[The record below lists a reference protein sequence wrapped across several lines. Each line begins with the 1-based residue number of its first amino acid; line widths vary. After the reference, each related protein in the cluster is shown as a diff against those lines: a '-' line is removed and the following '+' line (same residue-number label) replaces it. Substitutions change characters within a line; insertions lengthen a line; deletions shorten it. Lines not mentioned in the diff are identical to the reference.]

1 MRPLRL
7 DLAGFTVFRD
17 PTTVDFTD
25 ADYFAL
31 VGPTGSGKST
41 VLDGICFA
49 LYGTVPRWGGT
60 RGIGNALAPSA
71 NEARVRLVFE
81 SAGARY
87 VATRVVRRDARGNA
101 KTASAGLQLM
111 PPGFD
116 ATRLDTGMSLDDLGE
131 VLAGTPAEMDRAV
144 VEAVGLPYEQFT
156 SCVVLPQGQFADFLH
171 AKPATRQQI
180 LVNLLGLHV
189 YEEIQARATARA
201 SRSEAQLTTLDQ
213 VLAGL
218 ADADDAAVEAARAR
232 RDAMRELTVAV
243 EAAVPGLR
251 AAREAEEAAATTRDG
266 LDDELADLG
275 EVRTPPAS
283 AAAAEASVAARTA
296 AADTA
301 AAVRAAEELEEKV
314 RGELA
319 AAGES
324 AALRLLLDR
333 HAEFERLTEQADW
346 FAGEVGVA
354 EVEFRDAAAAAEL
367 ARAAATGA
375 EQLLEQA
382 RAEYSEAQRLDR
394 AVALRAHLSPGDD
407 CPVCLRPVEQV
418 PPVPEGS
425 AVQAA
430 EATGRAARAAAEV
443 ATTAFRERDAVARKL
458 ESGLERKRA
467 QHEHHLARLAEVRGG
482 LADSP
487 GEGALRTR
495 LAELTRLQRRLEDS
509 GAAVRA
515 AREQQRR
522 AQAAAEAA
530 DEQQRRAWRTF
541 DAARDAV
548 ARFAPPPADRDDLAG
563 AWATLVGWAQ
573 QQRERRER
581 ARAEAESA
589 VTAAHQATARAYAAV
604 VALFTGAGVPEPRA
618 GVPAPRTAV
627 PGGAVPGA
635 GGPGAGGPGSAGSRS
650 SGPVSSGPGSS
661 GPVSSGPGS
670 SGSGPAG
677 SRSGDSGPGGA
688 GRAVAG
694 AAADAELIRA
704 AAVAAE
710 RAQAAWQRLVD
721 RREQARDLSGQRATL
736 QREGRVAKALAGHL
750 RANNF
755 ERWLLEEA
763 LDLLVDGASRILR
776 ELTGGQY
783 DLVHDKG
790 EFFVVDHHDAGLR
803 RGVRTLSG
811 GETFQASLAL
821 ALALSE
827 QLAGMSTTAA
837 SLESIVLDEGFGT
850 LDAATLDVVAATL
863 ENLAAR
869 GDRMVGVVT
878 HVHALAERVPVRFE
892 VHKDA
897 RTAHVDRVGL

>member
-7 DLAGFTVFRD
+7 DMAGFTVFRD
-17 PTTVDFTD
+17 ETTVDFTD

-49 LYGTVPRWGGT
+49 LYGTVPRWGGS

-71 NEARVRLVFE
+71 TEARVRLVFE
-81 SAGARY
+81 SAGSRY
-87 VATRVVRRDARGNA
+87 VATRVVRRDGRGNV
-101 KTASAGLQLM
+101 KTAGAGLQLM

-116 ATRLDTGMSLDDLGE
+116 VTRLDTGMSLDDLGD
-131 VLAGTPAEMDRAV
+131 VLAGTPAEMDQAI

-189 YEEIQARATARA
+189 YEEVQTRASTRATKA
-201 SRSEAQLTTLDQ
+201 EAQLTVVDQ
-213 VLAGL
+213 ALAGL
-218 ADADDAAVEAARAR
+218 ADADDEAVEAAAAR
-232 RDAMRELTVAV
+232 LAAMRELTTAV
-243 EAAVPGLR
+243 EEAMPRLR
-251 AAREAEEAAATTRDG
+251 TVREKESELAAARDAIAEELAALARVKAPAGSVQVAEAAA
-266 LDDELADLG
+266 
-275 EVRTPPAS
+275 S
-283 AAAAEASVAARTA
+283 ARTA
-296 AADTA
+296 LTEAA
-301 AAVRAAEELEEKV
+301 AAVRAAEEHEEKV

-319 AAGES
+319 AAGDAGS
-324 AALRLLLDR
+324 LGLLLDR
-333 HAEFERLTEQADW
+333 HVEFDRLTGQAEW
-346 FAGEVGVA
+346 FAGEVSVA
-354 EVEFRDAAAAAEL
+354 EVEYKDALAAAEL
-367 ARAAATGA
+367 ARAAHLGA

-382 RAEYSEAQRLDR
+382 RLDYAEAQTVDR
-394 AVALRAHLSPGDD
+394 AAALRAHLTAGDE
-407 CPVCLRPVEQV
+407 CPVCEQTVTTV
-418 PPVPEGS
+418 PPMPEGS

-430 EATGRAARAAAEV
+430 ERQGKAARSAADV
-443 ATTAFRERDAVARKL
+443 ASTAWKQRDAVAREL
-458 ESGLERKRA
+458 ERGLDRKRA
-467 QHEHHLARLAEVRGG
+467 QYEQHKSRLAEVKAA

-487 GEGALRTR
+487 GVEALRTR
-495 LAELTRLQRRLEDS
+495 LAELTRLQRKLDEA
-509 GAAVRA
+509 GAEVRA
-515 AREQQRR
+515 AREAQRK
-522 AQAAAEAA
+522 AQGSVAAAE
-530 DEQQRRAWRTF
+530 EQQRSAWRSF
-541 DAARDAV
+541 DAVRDAV

-563 AWATLVGWAQ
+563 AWSALVEWAQ
-573 QQRERRER
+573 QSARRR
-581 ARAEAESA
+581 QADRDEA
-589 VTAAHQATARAYAAV
+589 TAAVEAAHAQTQRTRAAV
-604 VALFTGAGVPEPRA
+604 VGLFTDRGL
-618 GVPAPRTAV
+618 PAPA
-627 PGGAVPGA
+627 GGA
-635 GGPGAGGPGSAGSRS
+635 
-650 SGPVSSGPGSS
+650 
-661 GPVSSGPGS
+661 
-670 SGSGPAG
+670 
-677 SRSGDSGPGGA
+677 D
-688 GRAVAG
+688 
-694 AAADAELIRA
+694 ADLIRA

-710 RAQAAWQRLVD
+710 RAEAAWQRLVD
-721 RREQARDLSGQRATL
+721 RREEARAYAEQRAAL
-736 QREGRVAKALAGHL
+736 VRDGRVAKSLAGHL

-776 ELTGGQY
+776 DLTGGQY
-783 DLVHDKG
+783 DLIHDKG

-878 HVHALAERVPVRFE
+878 HVQALAERVPVRFE

-897 RTAHVDRVGL
+897 RTAHVERVGL

>member
-17 PTTVDFTD
+17 ETTIDFTD

-49 LYGTVPRWGGT
+49 LYGTVPRWGGS

-81 SAGARY
+81 SAGSRY
-87 VATRVVRRDARGNA
+87 VATRVVRRDGRGNV
-101 KTASAGLQLM
+101 KTAGAGLQLM

-116 ATRLDTGMSLDDLGE
+116 VTRLDTGMSLEDLGD
-131 VLAGTPAEMDRAV
+131 VLAGTPAEMDGAI

-189 YEEIQARATARA
+189 YEEVQAKASTRATRAEAR
-201 SRSEAQLTTLDQ
+201 LTAVDQ
-213 VLAGL
+213 MLAGL
-218 ADADDAAVEAARAR
+218 ADADDEAVAAAEARLT
-232 RDAMRELTVAV
+232 AMRELTLAV
-243 EAAVPGLR
+243 ERAVPMLSAVR
-251 AAREAEEAAATTRDG
+251 DREAELAATRDAIAGELAALTRVIVPDGSTRVAEATAAAR
-266 LDDELADLG
+266 A
-275 EVRTPPAS
+275 R
-283 AAAAEASVAARTA
+283 AAEAAEGVHT
-296 AADTA
+296 
-301 AAVRAAEELEEKV
+301 AEEREEKV

-319 AAGES
+319 AAGDAGS
-324 AALRLLLDR
+324 LGLLLDR
-333 HAEFERLTEQADW
+333 HVELDRLIGQAEW
-346 FAGEVGVA
+346 FAGEVSVA
-354 EVEFRDAAAAAEL
+354 EVEYKDAVAAADL
-367 ARAAATGA
+367 TRAAHNGA

-382 RAEYSEAQRLDR
+382 RLDYAEAQTLDR
-394 AVALRAHLSPGDD
+394 AAALRALLAPGHD
-407 CPVCLRPVEQV
+407 CPVCEQPVAEV
-418 PPVPEGS
+418 PPMPEGS
-425 AVQAA
+425 AVQTA
-430 EATGRAARAAAEV
+430 ERTGKAARAAADV
-443 ATTAFRERDAVARKL
+443 ASTAYRQRDAVAREL
-458 ESGLERKRA
+458 ERGLDRKRA
-467 QHEHHLARLAEVRGG
+467 QLEQHRSRLNEVRAA

-487 GEGALRTR
+487 GVEALRRR
-495 LAELTRLQRRLEDS
+495 LAELTGLQRKLDEA
-509 GAAVRA
+509 GVAVRS
-515 AREQQRR
+515 AREVHRR
-522 AQAAAEAA
+522 AQAAVTAA
-530 DEQQRRAWRTF
+530 DEQQRAAWRTF
-541 DAARDAV
+541 DTIRDGV
-548 ARFAPPPADRDDLAG
+548 ARFSPPPADRDDLAV
-563 AWATLVGWAQ
+563 AWSALAGWAQ
-573 QQRERRER
+573 DSARQREQ
-581 ARAEAESA
+581 ARAEAVAA
-589 VTAAHQATARAYAAV
+589 VEAAHAETQRARDAV
-604 VALFTGAGVPEPRA
+604 VELFTGSGL
-618 GVPAPRTAV
+618 GAP
-627 PGGAVPGA
+627 PGGA
-635 GGPGAGGPGSAGSRS
+635 
-650 SGPVSSGPGSS
+650 
-661 GPVSSGPGS
+661 
-670 SGSGPAG
+670 
-677 SRSGDSGPGGA
+677 D
-688 GRAVAG
+688 
-694 AAADAELIRA
+694 ADLIRA

-710 RAQAAWQRLVD
+710 RAGAAWQRLVE
-721 RREQARDLSGQRATL
+721 RREQAREFVEQRAAL
-736 QREGRVAKALAGHL
+736 LREGRVAKALAGHL

-783 DLVHDKG
+783 DLMHDKG

-878 HVHALAERVPVRFE
+878 HVNALADRVPVRFE

-897 RTAHVDRVGL
+897 RTAYVERVGL